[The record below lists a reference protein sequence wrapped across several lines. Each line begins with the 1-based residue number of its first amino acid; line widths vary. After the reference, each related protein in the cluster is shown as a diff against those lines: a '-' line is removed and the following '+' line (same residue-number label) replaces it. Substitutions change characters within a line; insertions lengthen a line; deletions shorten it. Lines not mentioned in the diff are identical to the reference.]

1 MRNFTRYF
9 GILLL
14 LSLLASCVDNAYRF
28 DNIDPAVQI
37 EAELV
42 APLAYSKIKVSNVLS
57 DSLAGMELVVDGE
70 EMYILYSDSQYM
82 GNELVEQ
89 LKVLPKGNFTFGLTL
104 SEHLAGMHITSGEI
118 IYDETLTFDQLNTN
132 PNERLD
138 SVLFHDSEAR
148 ITLTVQLPLAEDS
161 YLDVIFDESQLL
173 LDTLEYPGN
182 KLRIPIVSQETRATL
197 NLKKAML
204 RLNGGQTVS
213 CKLRG
218 YIHATEEFVGG
229 EEIYMNIDFDHVQP
243 HLTYMNIGT
252 ARDIYEGTKTID
264 FDYTKAFQLSDMFLP
279 FYDPQIV
286 MSCVNN
292 IGVPVRYYV
301 DYVEAEDT
309 RTGEKVR
316 ADFGDGNPATSVV
329 VGTPSFDKI
338 AHLSKSELLNFD
350 TRSLICESSIT
361 FDREYGRTD
370 RLFKI
375 NPDRLTY
382 HYRIRS
388 IDDNPNNVHFFFLDS
403 DMTLVEDAK
412 MPLWFEGDA
421 DNESKNFYLQRKD
434 TMQLDFSSM
443 GLEEF
448 ELRPQTKV
456 ELSLS
461 YKNFLPVGVQG
472 HIAFLNDEGQPI
484 MEDANQSFFVKSG
497 QVDEMGRV
505 VASTDESYGVRIALN
520 YEQAQTLMSEAASLV
535 LSYKLSNEEKKN
547 IKLTTND
554 WMEVKA
560 HLYFDGALVLNSQ
573 AKEDVYEN

>member
-1 MRNFTRYF
+1 MRNFTRCL
-9 GILLL
+9 GILALL
-14 LSLLASCVDNAYRF
+14 TCLSSCVDNAYRF
-28 DNIDPAVQI
+28 DNIDPAIQI
-37 EAELV
+37 DAELV
-42 APLAYSKIKVSNVLS
+42 APLAYSKIKVSDILS
-57 DSLAGMELVVDGE
+57 DSLGGFELVIDGE
-70 EMYILYSDSQYM
+70 DMYILYSDSQYM
-82 GNELVEQ
+82 GNELVDQ

-104 SEHLAGMHITSGEI
+104 SEHMAGMHITTGEI
-118 IYDETLTFDQLNTN
+118 AYDEILTFDQLNTN

-138 SVLFHDSEAR
+138 SILFNDSEAR
-148 ITLTVQLPLAEDS
+148 ITLDVHLPLADDS
-161 YLDVIFDESQLL
+161 YLDVIFDKNQLL
-173 LDTLEYPGN
+173 LDTLMYPGN
-182 KLRIPIVSQETRATL
+182 MLRIPIQGEVTNATL

-204 RLNGGQTVS
+204 RLNGGQSVT

-218 YIHATEEFVGG
+218 YIHSTEEFVGG
-229 EEIYMNIDFDHVQP
+229 EEIYMNIDFDHVYP
-243 HLTYMNIGT
+243 HITYMNIGT

-264 FDYTKAFQLSDMFLP
+264 FDYTKAFQMSDMFLP
-279 FYDPQIV
+279 FYDPEIV
-286 MSCVNN
+286 MSCINN
-292 IGVPVRYYV
+292 IGVPVRYYI

-316 ADFGDGNPATSVV
+316 ADFGDGNPSTSVEV
-329 VGTPSFDKI
+329 ATPSFEKI
-338 AHLSKSELLNFD
+338 AQLSKADLLNFD
-350 TRSLICESSIT
+350 TRSLICSSKLT
-361 FDREYGRTD
+361 FDREYGHTD

-388 IDDNPNNVHFFFLDS
+388 VDDNPNNVHFFFLDS
-403 DMTLVEDAK
+403 DMTLVEHAK

-472 HIAFLNDEGQPI
+472 HISFLDYDGFPI

-497 QVDEMGRV
+497 QVDELGNV
-505 VASTDESYGVRIALN
+505 VESTDESYGVRIALN